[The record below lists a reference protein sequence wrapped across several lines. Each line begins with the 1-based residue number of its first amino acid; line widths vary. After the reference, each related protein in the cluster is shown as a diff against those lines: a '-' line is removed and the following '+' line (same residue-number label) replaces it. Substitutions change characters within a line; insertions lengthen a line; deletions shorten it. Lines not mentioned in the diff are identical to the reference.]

1 MGVVSGGVLRLIA
14 IPSEFYADLSE
25 RALASLPA
33 PSSLFSVL
41 TDPERRALAP
51 PPRLTVSEWA
61 DAHRLLSNK
70 ESAEPGPWVT
80 ARTPYLR
87 GPMDALGRPGVRK
100 VVIVKPAQ
108 VGGSEITRNAL
119 GYWVKCDPGPALVV
133 FPTEAA
139 TKEQMS
145 ERVGAMFRSSPSL
158 AEALTGERHDVS
170 DMGIDTVSMAIYVG
184 WAGSPQALASR
195 PCRYVILDEVDK
207 YPAYSGKDAS
217 PVSLAEARVRTYGH
231 RAKIVLVST
240 PTTDTGAIW
249 TAFEGC
255 ELQLRYHVPCPRE
268 GCGHMQILTRDRFR
282 WVGYPTDPDPSE
294 IEAAGV
300 WYECAACHGRIEE
313 SEKDAMSERGEWA
326 ATADENGEIPDAAE
340 ATSVGF
346 QFSAF
351 VATIG
356 VRWRAL
362 IAKWFRVKRDPAKL
376 FEYVTQDL
384 GEPFRD
390 QVAAVKDAALEARKN
405 AGNPRGVVP
414 KWASHLLV
422 TCDTQKDWFYW
433 VARAWGAGE
442 RSQLVD
448 VGEARVFGEL
458 EALLARKFPIGDTT
472 ETMRPAFMLIDAG
485 GGTET
490 DAGGNRTDEV
500 FRWAGKNTPLVV
512 ACRGMGGK
520 IDPMM
525 APDFRDGYHTYTR
538 KGFAGYKVR
547 QISVNTQ
554 KFKDVLSTRINHDP
568 EPGKPSL
575 WDLCNEIP
583 GDYFDGLKAEH
594 KIGVRVGQTFVQR
607 WVIRSHGRRNEP
619 WDCEVY
625 QLCAAKIVG
634 AELAPDESKL
644 ERERKEIREARA
656 QVAASAPKPSP
667 YATRDGRAY
676 LANWRR

>member
-1 MGVVSGGVLRLIA
+1 MIA
-14 IPSEFYADLSE
+14 LPSDFYTTLAQ
-25 RALASLPA
+25 RALSALPA
-33 PSSLFSVL
+33 PATLESVF
-41 TDPERRALAP
+41 TDAERRALAP
-51 PPRLTVSEWA
+51 PPRLTVSAWA
-61 DAHRLLSNK
+61 DAHRVLSAK

-119 GYWVKCDPGPALVV
+119 GYWTKCDPGPCLVV
-133 FPTEAA
+133 FPTESA

-145 ERVGAMFRSSPSL
+145 ERVGAMFRSSPTL

-170 DMGIDTVSMAIYVG
+170 DMGIDTVSMSIYVG

-195 PCRYVILDEVDK
+195 PCRYVVLDEVDK

-249 TAFEGC
+249 SAFEGC
-255 ELQLRYHVPCPRE
+255 EVQLRYHVPCPRT

-282 WVGYPTDPDPSE
+282 WAGYPADPDP
-294 IEAAGV
+294 ATLRADGV
-300 WYECAACHGRIEE
+300 WYECAACRGRIEE
-313 SEKDAMSERGEWA
+313 QEKDALSERGEWHP
-326 ATADENGEIPDAAE
+326 TPDENGEAPDPAG

-356 VRWRAL
+356 VLWRDL
-362 IAKWFRVKRDPAKL
+362 IAKWFEVKSNPARL
-376 FEYVTQDL
+376 FEYVTQTL
-384 GEPFRD
+384 GECFRD
-390 QVAAVKDAALEARKN
+390 QVAAVKDAALEARQKG
-405 AGNPRGVVP
+405 GNPHGIVP

-422 TCDTQKDWFYW
+422 TADTQKDWFYY
-433 VARAWGAGE
+433 VVRAWGAGE

-448 VGEARVFGEL
+448 AGDVRTFADL
-458 EALLARKFPIGDTT
+458 EAILAKKYPIGDTT
-472 ETMRPAFMLIDAG
+472 EFKRPAFMLIDAG

-490 DAGGNRTDEV
+490 DTGGNRTDEV
-500 FRWAGKNTPLVV
+500 FRWAGKMAPLVV

-520 IDPMM
+520 IDPMQ
-525 APDFRDGYHTYTR
+525 APDFRDGYHVYAQ
-538 KGFAGYKVR
+538 KGYAGYRVR
-547 QISVNTQ
+547 QITINTQ
-554 KFKDVLSTRINHDP
+554 RFKDILAARINHEP

-575 WDLCNEIP
+575 WELC
-583 GDYFDGLKAEH
+583 DGLPSGYLEGMRAEH
-594 KIGVRVGQTFVQR
+594 KVGVRVGSTFVHR

-625 QLCAAKIVG
+625 QMCAAKIVG
-634 AELAPDESKL
+634 AELAPDETKL
-644 ERERKEIREARA
+644 EKERKETREGRARV
-656 QVAASAPKPSP
+656 VAAVPKPNP
-667 YATRDGRAY
+667 YATGDGRAY